1 MEPSSRPL
9 YLVCTR
15 EVVYNWLD
23 RNPNGRP
30 MIVRKRR
37 WTKSWHDLRSYW
49 VNQLLACSNNTSIPP
64 IISPYDRGGSNI
76 IFRGSREAYLHETYH
91 THMPIWS
98 CLWNELLEQTC
109 NTLILSKVQTCLPG
123 SEKSESNSVR
133 FAAPSR
139 PSLSTYSNKTNTNIN
154 TARAKKLTQIFF

>member
-30 MIVRKRR
+30 MIVLKRR
-37 WTKSWHDLRSYW
+37 RTESRHDLRWYW

-64 IISPYDRGGSNI
+64 IISPYDRGGST
-76 IFRGSREAYLHETYH
+76 FSFG
-91 THMPIWS
+91 THP
-98 CLWNELLEQTC
+98 
-109 NTLILSKVQTCLPG
+109 
-123 SEKSESNSVR
+123 
-133 FAAPSR
+133 
-139 PSLSTYSNKTNTNIN
+139 
-154 TARAKKLTQIFF
+154 KLTCMKYAIHICPYDHAYETSYSSKHATHSSYQRFKHACLVRSSRSLARRSLRLRHLLRYLRYKRNRILRKYVRAQKVFQIFFK